1 MTLDHFYLDM
11 DLWLKGEWP
20 YEEEDCPFY
29 EKQGVCANLQKWCR
43 ANGAPYGEL
52 SAGLAAEFKDAGL
65 HSIWPFGH
73 FFNGTGDLYTGARLN
88 WIGLRAHR
96 AIEGRVKRALQA
108 LLTWV
113 EGGCPDHELFSRH
126 NAICHT
132 TRFWFR
138 HHRYPYWSVR
148 YWPVLVYFKDL
159 FDAEG
164 LNREVPFNNGSL
176 KQFRAEL
183 DKGTVYQNPKRLAW
197 LRSHT

>member
-11 DLWLKGEWP
+11 DLWLKVEWP
-20 YEEEDCPFY
+20 YENEDCPFD
-29 EKQGVCANLQKWCR
+29 EKQGICANLQEWCK
-43 ANGAPYGEL
+43 ANGASYGEL
-52 SAGLAAEFKDAGL
+52 SPSLAAEFKDAGL
-65 HSIWPFGH
+65 HPIGPFGH
-73 FFNGTGDLYTGARLN
+73 FFNGTGNLYTGARLN

-96 AIEGRVKRALQA
+96 ATERQVRRALQD
-108 LLTWV
+108 LQTWV
-113 EGGCPDHELFSRH
+113 EGGCPDHVIFSRH

-132 TRFWFR
+132 TKRWFN
-138 HHRYPYWSVR
+138 HHSYQDWL
-148 YWPVLVYFKDL
+148 VLYYFKDL

-164 LNREVPFNNGSL
+164 FNIEAPFNNGSL